1 MFITYL
7 VLALSVSIDSFGI
20 GITYGIRNTKIFRTA
35 KVILFAISILVT
47 SLSINLGACL
57 SNVFSESFTK
67 WIGSCF
73 LILMG
78 LWIIYQA
85 LNTNDCVSGS
95 ATYKS
100 LYGFPTKKDE
110 GEETLNNT
118 SSPTIYKFMIRF
130 LGITIQIIRNPISS
144 DLDHSKGIDWKESIY
159 LGICLSIDSL
169 CIGIC
174 SSMIGYSSFL
184 FPVLVA
190 SFQLV
195 FLSVGR
201 ILGNKIFAISN
212 IPENIWSTL
221 SGVLLICIGVSRFF
235 I

>member
-57 SNVFSESFTK
+57 SNVFSETFTK
-67 WIGSCF
+67 WIGACF

-85 LNTNDCVSGS
+85 LNTKKEEEKTETTVSS
-95 ATYKS
+95 
-100 LYGFPTKKDE
+100 
-110 GEETLNNT
+110 
-118 SSPTIYKFMIRF
+118 TIYQFMIRF
-130 LGITIQIIRNPISS
+130 LGITVQIIRNPISS

-159 LGICLSIDSL
+159 LGLCLSIDSL

-174 SSMIGYSSFL
+174 SSMIGYSSIL
-184 FPVLVA
+184 FPILVA
-190 SFQLV
+190 TFQLI

-201 ILGNKIFAISN
+201 ILGNKIFSISN

-221 SGVLLICIGVSRFF
+221 SGVLLICIGVSRFL

>member
-7 VLALSVSIDSFGI
+7 VLALSVSIDSLGI

-35 KVILFAISILVT
+35 KVILFAISILIT
-47 SLSINLGACL
+47 TLSIHFGTFL
-57 SNVFSESFTK
+57 SNIFSETFTK
-67 WIGSCF
+67 WIGACF

-85 LNTNDCVSGS
+85 LNI
-95 ATYKS
+95 
-100 LYGFPTKKDE
+100 KKE
-110 GEETLNNT
+110 EETLNTT
-118 SSPTIYKFMIRF
+118 SSPTVYEFMIHF
-130 LGITIQIIRNPISS
+130 LGITVQIIRNPISS

-159 LGICLSIDSL
+159 LGLCLSIDSL

-184 FPVLVA
+184 FPILVA
-190 SFQLV
+190 TFQLV
-195 FLSVGR
+195 FLSIGR
-201 ILGNKIFAISN
+201 ILGNKIFSISN

-221 SGVLLICIGVSRFF
+221 SGVLLICIGVSRF
-235 I
+235 II

>member
-20 GITYGIRNTKIFRTA
+20 GITYGIRNTKIFRAA

-47 SLSINLGACL
+47 SLSIHLGSFL
-57 SNVFSESFTK
+57 SNMFSEAFTK
-67 WIGSCF
+67 WIGACF
-73 LILMG
+73 LVLMG

-85 LNTNDCVSGS
+85 IN
-95 ATYKS
+95 
-100 LYGFPTKKDE
+100 TKK
-110 GEETLNNT
+110 EEEKALNN
-118 SSPTIYKFMIRF
+118 SSFPTIYEFMIHF

-144 DLDHSKGIDWKESIY
+144 DLDNSKCIDWKESIY
-159 LGICLSIDSL
+159 LGLCLSIDSL

-184 FPVLVA
+184 FPILVA
-190 SFQLV
+190 TFQLV
-195 FLSVGR
+195 FLSIGR
-201 ILGNKIFAISN
+201 VLGNKILSISN

-221 SGVLLICIGVSRFF
+221 SGVLLICIGISRF
-235 I
+235 II

>member
-1 MFITYL
+1 MFITYFI
-7 VLALSVSIDSFGI
+7 LALSVSIDSFGI

-57 SNVFSESFTK
+57 SNMFSETFTK
-67 WIGSCF
+67 WIGACF

-85 LNTNDCVSGS
+85 LNT
-95 ATYKS
+95 
-100 LYGFPTKKDE
+100 KK
-110 GEETLNNT
+110 EEEKTET
-118 SSPTIYKFMIRF
+118 TVSSPTIYEFMIRF

-144 DLDHSKGIDWKESIY
+144 DLDNSKGIDWKESIY

-174 SSMIGYSSFL
+174 SSMIGYGSFL
-184 FPVLVA
+184 FPILVA
-190 SFQLV
+190 SFQLI

-201 ILGNKIFAISN
+201 ILGNKIFSISN

-221 SGVLLICIGVSRFF
+221 SGVLLICIGVSRFLV
-235 I
+235 

>member
-85 LNTNDCVSGS
+85 LNT
-95 ATYKS
+95 
-100 LYGFPTKKDE
+100 KKDK

>member
-1 MFITYL
+1 MFITYFI
-7 VLALSVSIDSFGI
+7 LALSVSIDSFGI

-35 KVILFAISILVT
+35 KIILFAISIFVT

-57 SNVFSESFTK
+57 SNVFSETFTK
-67 WIGSCF
+67 WIGACF

-85 LNTNDCVSGS
+85 LNT
-95 ATYKS
+95 
-100 LYGFPTKKDE
+100 KKNE

-144 DLDHSKGIDWKESIY
+144 DLDNSKDIDWKESIY

-174 SSMIGYSSFL
+174 SSMIGYGSFL
-184 FPVLVA
+184 FPILVA
-190 SFQLV
+190 SFQLI

-201 ILGNKIFAISN
+201 ILGNKIFSISN

-221 SGVLLICIGVSRFF
+221 SGVLLICIGVSRFL

>member
-35 KVILFAISILVT
+35 KVILFAISILIT
-47 SLSINLGACL
+47 TLSIHLGTFL
-57 SNVFSESFTK
+57 SNMFSESFTK
-67 WIGSCF
+67 WIGACF

-85 LNTNDCVSGS
+85 LNT
-95 ATYKS
+95 K
-100 LYGFPTKKDE
+100 E
-110 GEETLNNT
+110 EETEANV
-118 SSPTIYKFMIRF
+118 SSPTIYQFMIRF
-130 LGITIQIIRNPISS
+130 LGITVQIIRNPISS

-159 LGICLSIDSL
+159 LGLCLSIDSL

-174 SSMIGYSSFL
+174 SSMIGYSSIL
-184 FPVLVA
+184 FPILVA
-190 SFQLV
+190 TFQLI

-201 ILGNKIFAISN
+201 ILGNKIFSISS

-221 SGVLLICIGVSRFF
+221 SGVLLICIGVSRFLM
-235 I
+235 

>member
-1 MFITYL
+1 MFITYFI
-7 VLALSVSIDSFGI
+7 LALSVSIDSFGI

-57 SNVFSESFTK
+57 SNVFSETFTK
-67 WIGSCF
+67 WIGACF

-85 LNTNDCVSGS
+85 LNT
-95 ATYKS
+95 
-100 LYGFPTKKDE
+100 KKE
-110 GEETLNNT
+110 EEETLNNT
-118 SSPTIYKFMIRF
+118 SSPTIYEFMIRF

-144 DLDHSKGIDWKESIY
+144 DLDNSKGIDWKESIY

-174 SSMIGYSSFL
+174 SSMIGYGSFL
-184 FPVLVA
+184 FPILVA
-190 SFQLV
+190 SFQLI

-201 ILGNKIFAISN
+201 ILGNKILSISN

-221 SGVLLICIGVSRFF
+221 SGVLLICIGVSRFL

>member
-1 MFITYL
+1 MFITYFI
-7 VLALSVSIDSFGI
+7 LALSVSIDSFGI

-35 KVILFAISILVT
+35 KVILFAISILIT
-47 SLSINLGACL
+47 TLSIHLGTFL

-67 WIGSCF
+67 WIGACF

-85 LNTNDCVSGS
+85 LNT
-95 ATYKS
+95 K
-100 LYGFPTKKDE
+100 E
-110 GEETLNNT
+110 EETEAKV
-118 SSPTIYKFMIRF
+118 SSPTIYQFMIRF
-130 LGITIQIIRNPISS
+130 LGITVQIIRNPISS

-174 SSMIGYSSFL
+174 SSMIGYGSFL
-184 FPVLVA
+184 FPILVA
-190 SFQLV
+190 SFQLI

-201 ILGNKIFAISN
+201 ILGNKVFSISN
-212 IPENIWSTL
+212 IPENIWSAL
-221 SGVLLICIGVSRFF
+221 SGVLLICIGVSRFL